1 MKATLTM
8 TTKGIWYFD
17 ANDKRHDGKSPII
30 RGDVSGISGDVS
42 GIRGDVSGISG
53 DASGLSGDVSGIMGD
68 VSGIMGDVDSCEI
81 TDAERESCI
90 DISKL
95 IIKMEA

>member
-17 ANDKRHDGKSPII
+17 ANDKRHDGKSPI
-30 RGDVSGISGDVS
+30 ISGDVS